1 MADWGDLSP
10 ESFRRYAHEVV
21 DWIADYLDGVDRLPV
36 FPAVKPGDIRDALPG
51 SPPQEPEPLDTIL
64 QDFRD
69 VLVPG
74 ITHWNHPR
82 FHAYFAITGSAPG
95 ILGEMLSAALNVNA
109 MLWQTSPAA
118 TELETTVLDWL
129 RQMLGLPEGFD
140 GHINDTASVST
151 LVALAAAREAATGGA
166 VREKGMSGL
175 RLRLYTSS
183 EAHSSVEK
191 AALTLGLGHAGV
203 RKIPMDDGLRMDP
216 AALARAVAEDREAG
230 WIPMAVSATVG
241 TTGTNAV
248 DPVAALADVCE
259 REKIW
264 LHVDAAYGGALALLP
279 EFAWIMEGCD
289 RADSFVMNPHKWLF
303 VPIDCSALYT
313 RRPEEIRR
321 AFSLTPTYLMTPED
335 GRVKNLMDYG
345 PSLGRRFRALKL
357 WMVIRT
363 FGVRGMADRIRGHV
377 EMARNLAAWIDEAP
391 GWECLVPPPMATV
404 IFRHVPSGV
413 ADDESANAH
422 NRKILDA
429 LNASGYAFLSFTFVG
444 PRLGLRLSVGNLK
457 TTGDDLRETWRRLR
471 KLAEEENR

>member
-1 MADWGDLSP
+1 MADRGDLSP
-10 ESFRRYAHEVV
+10 DSFRRYGHEVV
-21 DWIADYLDGVDRLPV
+21 DWIADYLDGVGRLPV
-36 FPAVKPGDIRDALPG
+36 FPPVKPGEIRDALPG
-51 SPPQEPEPLDTIL
+51 SPPAEPEPLDTIL

-69 VLVPG
+69 VLLPG

-95 ILGEMLSAALNVNA
+95 ILGEMLTAALNVNA

-151 LVALAAAREAATGGA
+151 LVALAAAREAATDGA
-166 VREKGMSGL
+166 VREKGMSGQ
-175 RLRLYTSS
+175 RLRLYTSA

-191 AALTLGLGHAGV
+191 AALVLGLGHAGV
-203 RKIPMDDGLRMDP
+203 RKIPVDDGLRMDP
-216 AALARAVAEDREAG
+216 AALARAVTEDREAG
-230 WIPMAVSATVG
+230 WLPMAVSATVG

-248 DPVAALADVCE
+248 DPIPALADVCE

-279 EFAWIMEGCD
+279 EFAWIMEGCG
-289 RADSFVMNPHKWLF
+289 RADSVVMNPHKWLF

-313 RRPEEIRR
+313 RRPQDVRR
-321 AFSLTPTYLMTPED
+321 AFSLVPTYLMTPED

-363 FGVRGMADRIRGHV
+363 FGVRGMAVRIRSHV
-377 EMARNLAAWIDEAP
+377 ELARNLASWIDAAP

-404 IFRHVPSGV
+404 LFRHVPSGD
-413 ADDESANAH
+413 ADDAAVNAH
-422 NRKILDA
+422 NREILDA
-429 LNASGYAFLSFTFVG
+429 LNAGGYAFLSSTFVG
-444 PRLGLRLSVGNLK
+444 KRLGLRLSVGNLK
-457 TTGDDLRETWRRLR
+457 TTEDDLRETWRRLR
-471 KLAEEENR
+471 AIADGI